1 LGACYIF
8 NSGRNATN
16 NNVVPLKES
25 LRAGPTYGLRL
36 SVYTSFYD
44 RLITPYNAYYG
55 LIVRIGNSS
64 YASLDYGHELE
75 PGRKT
80 NIMVERFFEKQLTK
94 PYSNC
99 DIDNNDPSLFRSD
112 SELYNLIWHSPIDY
126 TQQLCFEVCYMKT
139 IERACGCITSDK
151 YSFFPSNVTIC
162 IKDSA
167 CLKNMQSKFQSNVFF
182 QANCLK

>member
-1 LGACYIF
+1 MCSINLKSLFLSKEKCTSRDFIREYDKNLGACYIF

-16 NNVVPLKES
+16 NNAVPLKES

-44 RLITPYNAYYG
+44 RLITPYNASNG

-80 NIMVERFFEKQLTK
+80 NIMIERFFEKQLTK
-94 PYSNC
+94 PYSN
-99 DIDNNDPSLFRSD
+99 
-112 SELYNLIWHSPIDY
+112 
-126 TQQLCFEVCYMKT
+126 
-139 IERACGCITSDK
+139 
-151 YSFFPSNVTIC
+151 
-162 IKDSA
+162 
-167 CLKNMQSKFQSNVFF
+167 
-182 QANCLK
+182 